1 MLKISAF
8 IYKNQVILR
17 GVATDR
23 NFKNIV
29 YGFYRDLYHPFQL
42 IERLEELRVVAFC
55 KRMPKIANKYPHEK
69 MPKHGLEEVYSIDR
83 NGNFLNK
90 KGGLINKEH
99 NFVLTK
105 DGKLKIG
112 DRHHF
117 LANAEDVV
125 AAGNINFKNG
135 KVVNVINLSGHYKPT
150 EEEAF
155 RYIWKYSKILISP

>member
-1 MLKISAF
+1 
-8 IYKNQVILR
+8 
-17 GVATDR
+17 
-23 NFKNIV
+23 
-29 YGFYRDLYHPFQL
+29 
-42 IERLEELRVVAFC
+42 
-55 KRMPKIANKYPHEK
+55 MPKIANKYPHEK

-155 RYIWKYSKILISP
+155 RYMEIFKNLNFPIKRASAAARIPSCGFLFYKLA